1 MTTRKKCNAGIKIE
15 RQGENVNKMNRIK
28 KSITYMLC
36 VALAAAVALA
46 CITLGVNNKAQAA
59 ETADDFKVAS
69 IGIRLQNDA
78 KETGVRF
85 KINAKADLLNKTDAK
100 VTVYVLPQMF
110 YVNGAHLN
118 AGAVAAQSV
127 ELVGEW
133 ANEGE
138 NGEYKTAY
146 AYIYDFPA
154 SNYGVKLLAEACLTY
169 TENGATVTKWTAV
182 SSANS
187 LTDVAKAAKN
197 GGTTGADGYIIE
209 TAKIT
214 YKNADGTEIKN
225 ETLAYGASL
234 NYPAA
239 AVIKNKTQRGWV
251 TSKGTTWD
259 TSWTAQGDMTLIA
272 SYVTGGIVA
281 EKMYSTSK
289 TGKKAYESA
298 AKIALPEGYEKVWQ
312 APLDGNGQKHG
323 MYMPSND
330 LSEYSE
336 VNFAIKT
343 GASYAF
349 GGSVTTV
356 KKLNNWIYF
365 SLTQNS
371 NGTWNLTV
379 TSDETVVWTAENLTA
394 NYNAG
399 EYTKGAITAILY
411 GDPTKGYTPIGA
423 KNENFYFTEL
433 RGIKKPVGEIISDRV
448 YGAKKSGTLGE
459 KEVTDMPSPEG
470 FEKVWS
476 ATAGS
481 QGSGYYYLRGEY
493 YSPKVISDYAEVHF
507 AVKTG
512 YQYTFDTETKSITDW
527 MLFSLIQNEDE
538 TWELTV
544 TTLDGKILHTAS
556 GLTSNK
562 SSGDYVAG
570 SLNVILYGNTKKS
583 GYIPMVKEQN
593 GVFYFTELRGTL
605 KPVQATLAKAGVS
618 EYSIVVPDKSENID
632 NYGAATRAA
641 KELKTFFREATGAD
655 LGDYVQDTGNLK
667 SDIKYIS
674 IGFTN
679 ALNNNVEGVDYDALG
694 ISGYAIRTIDGN
706 VYISGQGMGLMNGVY
721 EFLRTHFNY
730 EYYTDGFY
738 KIDDCTLKDV
748 VLQTINEEY
757 KPSFE
762 YRLPAY
768 GFEITAAGG
777 YATDPDVGYRMQ
789 YNSLSI
795 KGVGENMWHNFF
807 NAIPL
812 EEYKSAHPNWF
823 SPDGSQPCL
832 TRDKDGLATEMA
844 GKVKA
849 VLEASPTATFVMIGQ
864 QDNDDW
870 CTCATCKS
878 VISQYG
884 GYNSA
889 TYILFMNAVSD
900 KLQPYLVESGRTD
913 VKLGMFAY
921 HKTQDAPVTTVGGK
935 VSLIDGM
942 KLNSNVCVVYAPIE
956 ANYYVSFNDEVNA
969 SVKKNIEGWG
979 LVADNVLYWTYME
992 NFGYYQLI
1000 FDNFG
1005 SMQENLQLLHE
1016 HNGMWLYNLGQYNNG
1031 NSTGFSRY
1039 KAYLNAKLM
1048 WNVNADVNALTDD
1061 FFNNYF
1067 GVASADMRKFFNEYR
1082 AMTKHIYENKDK
1094 TIGYLSLNGHT
1105 PSASDFWYSSLN
1117 KWLGYIDNALAEA
1130 EKLSKT
1136 DATEGER
1143 VTKAVKLESLFIR
1156 YALITYFSGNFTSDQ
1171 LLTMKTEWQAD
1182 ATALGVTLCGE
1193 HKNLETLYKEW
1204 GILK

>member
-36 VALAAAVALA
+36 VALAAAVAIA

-110 YVNGAHLN
+110 YVDGAHLN

-187 LTDVAKAAKN
+187 LTDVAKAAKD
-197 GGTTGADGYIIE
+197 GGATGADGYIIE

-259 TSWTAQGDMTLIA
+259 TSWTAQGNMTLIA
-272 SYVTGGIVA
+272 SYVTGGIIA

-312 APLDGNGQKHG
+312 APLDSNGQKHG

-349 GGSVTTV
+349 GGAVTTV

-371 NGTWNLTV
+371 TGTWNLTV

-433 RGIKKPVGEIISDRV
+433 RGVKKPVGEVID
-448 YGAKKSGTLGE
+448 KKIYRADKVTITETTENVPDGYEYVWQTTSGKRNQMGTAYYIHG
-459 KEVTDMPSPEG
+459 
-470 FEKVWS
+470 S
-476 ATAGS
+476 ALS
-481 QGSGYYYLRGEY
+481 SESVEQYESLN
-493 YSPKVISDYAEVHF
+493 F
-507 AVKTG
+507 AVKTNFKFG
-512 YQYTFDTETKSITDW
+512 TSSKQVAAADWVYVTMTRNGENWDLVATVNGETIWANTGKNFAGNDDYKSNSFAAANYNVW
-527 MLFSLIQNEDE
+527 WLAFVE
-538 TWELTV
+538 
-544 TTLDGKILHTAS
+544 
-556 GLTSNK
+556 K
-562 SSGDYVAG
+562 SDSPV
-570 SLNVILYGNTKKS
+570 
-583 GYIPMVKEQN
+583 
-593 GVFYFTELRGTL
+593 YFTELRG
-605 KPVQATLAKAGVS
+605 
-618 EYSIVVPDKSENID
+618 
-632 NYGAATRAA
+632 
-641 KELKTFFREATGAD
+641 
-655 LGDYVQDTGNLK
+655 
-667 SDIKYIS
+667 
-674 IGFTN
+674 
-679 ALNNNVEGVDYDALG
+679 
-694 ISGYAIRTIDGN
+694 
-706 VYISGQGMGLMNGVY
+706 
-721 EFLRTHFNY
+721 
-730 EYYTDGFY
+730 
-738 KIDDCTLKDV
+738 
-748 VLQTINEEY
+748 
-757 KPSFE
+757 
-762 YRLPAY
+762 
-768 GFEITAAGG
+768 
-777 YATDPDVGYRMQ
+777 
-789 YNSLSI
+789 
-795 KGVGENMWHNFF
+795 
-807 NAIPL
+807 
-812 EEYKSAHPNWF
+812 
-823 SPDGSQPCL
+823 
-832 TRDKDGLATEMA
+832 
-844 GKVKA
+844 
-849 VLEASPTATFVMIGQ
+849 
-864 QDNDDW
+864 
-870 CTCATCKS
+870 
-878 VISQYG
+878 
-884 GYNSA
+884 
-889 TYILFMNAVSD
+889 
-900 KLQPYLVESGRTD
+900 
-913 VKLGMFAY
+913 
-921 HKTQDAPVTTVGGK
+921 
-935 VSLIDGM
+935 
-942 KLNSNVCVVYAPIE
+942 
-956 ANYYVSFNDEVNA
+956 
-969 SVKKNIEGWG
+969 VKK
-979 LVADNVLYWTYME
+979 
-992 NFGYYQLI
+992 
-1000 FDNFG
+1000 
-1005 SMQENLQLLHE
+1005 
-1016 HNGMWLYNLGQYNNG
+1016 
-1031 NSTGFSRY
+1031 
-1039 KAYLNAKLM
+1039 K
-1048 WNVNADVNALTDD
+1048 
-1061 FFNNYF
+1061 
-1067 GVASADMRKFFNEYR
+1067 
-1082 AMTKHIYENKDK
+1082 
-1094 TIGYLSLNGHT
+1094 
-1105 PSASDFWYSSLN
+1105 
-1117 KWLGYIDNALAEA
+1117 
-1130 EKLSKT
+1130 
-1136 DATEGER
+1136 
-1143 VTKAVKLESLFIR
+1143 
-1156 YALITYFSGNFTSDQ
+1156 
-1171 LLTMKTEWQAD
+1171 
-1182 ATALGVTLCGE
+1182 
-1193 HKNLETLYKEW
+1193 
-1204 GILK
+1204 